1 VDLYGSDAE
10 DFRPER
16 WEEDLGLFR
25 DEITTRW
32 GYLPFNGGPRTCLG
46 SKRFLSALMSFWIAN
61 LAMFRRIVDFA
72 LTEAAYTVVRTLQR
86 FPIIKMPSDE
96 IFEKTGREQ
105 QTLTIV
111 LSVANGC
118 RINFG

>member
-1 VDLYGSDAE
+1 
-10 DFRPER
+10 
-16 WEEDLGLFR
+16 
-25 DEITTRW
+25 
-32 GYLPFNGGPRTCLG
+32 
-46 SKRFLSALMSFWIAN
+46 
-61 LAMFRRIVDFA
+61 VDFA
-72 LTEAAYTVVRTLQR
+72 LTEAAYTVVRILQR